1 MNAVERIIL
10 FGSWGL
16 FIAGGVAFVLWL
28 AASARKTQ
36 QVREHGLPA
45 EATLLRLEPTS
56 MLINKVRVYNS
67 LLQVRVP
74 GRPPYEVW
82 LNGRTHDWNVQ
93 VLEPGLDLKVKVAP
107 DDPNRVVVM
116 GPLIPQNMSNLTRLL
131 QQPEGS
137 LPTADPVKALKDLQ
151 RMAHEGL
158 ITDEEFERKKA
169 EILAR
174 L

>member
-1 MNAVERIIL
+1 MDAVELTIL
-10 FGSWGL
+10 YGSWGL
-16 FIAGGVAFVLWL
+16 FIAGGVAFMLWL

-36 QVREHGLPA
+36 QVREHGISA
-45 EATLLRLEPTS
+45 EATLLSLEPTA

-67 LLQVRVP
+67 VLQVRIP
-74 GRPPYEVW
+74 GRPPYEVR
-82 LNGRTHDWNVQ
+82 LNSRTHDWNVR
-93 VLEPGLDLKVKVAP
+93 VLEPGLELKVKVAP

-131 QQPEGS
+131 QQPEGH

-151 RMAHEGL
+151 RMASEGL
-158 ITDEEFERKKA
+158 ITDEEFEKKKA